1 MARSLL
7 VVVPAAL
14 ALAVPAVAV
23 AAPVQYQAESATIS
37 NGLVESNH
45 AGYTGS
51 GFVNYDNEVGS
62 SVEFTV
68 TAAAA
73 GPATL
78 TFRFANGQTA
88 DRPMDISVN
97 GSPVANGFSFP
108 STGAWTSWA
117 TRGTTV
123 TLTAGTNK
131 IKTVAT
137 TANGGPNL
145 DRVDV
150 DAQSGTPDTA
160 APTVPGNLRST
171 ATTASSV
178 SLAWDAATD
187 NVGVTGYVLSSG
199 QTATGTTHT
208 VSGLTPDTS
217 YTFTV
222 RARDAAGNLSATSN
236 AVTVRTQPGTPGGT
250 RPAEINGQLRVCGV
264 QLCNQYGKPIQLRGM
279 STHGIQWFNGCN
291 KSAWW
296 DALVNDWNAD
306 FIRVAMYVAAGEDGY
321 ETNPRYFTDLMHSYI
336 EEATR
341 RGIYVLIDW
350 HQLDPGDPNVYTAK
364 AKTFFRE
371 IAERHKDKTNL
382 IYDIANEP
390 NNVSWSRVKTY
401 AEEMIPVIRAID
413 PDSLIVAGTHA
424 WSTFGYSDGEDPS
437 VVLDNPVN
445 ASNFMY
451 SFHFYAKDHR
461 DGHLAALD
469 RVSSRVPVF
478 VTEFGTQEASG
489 DGPNDFTMS
498 QKYVDLMAR
507 KKISWANWNFS
518 DDFRSGAVFKTG
530 TCSGSSFSGT
540 GVLKPAGVWVRD
552 RVRTPDNFPT
562 S

>member
-1 MARSLL
+1 MARSLFL
-7 VVVPAAL
+7 VLPAAL

-23 AAPVQYQAESATIS
+23 AAPVQYQAENATIS

-45 AGYTGS
+45 TGFTGT

-62 SVEFTV
+62 AVEFTV
-68 TAAAA
+68 TAPSA
-73 GPATL
+73 GSATL
-78 TFRFANGQTA
+78 TFRFANGTTA
-88 DRPMDISVN
+88 NRPMDVSVN
-97 GSPVANGFSFP
+97 GSLAVDELSFP
-108 STGAWTSWA
+108 GTGAWTTWQ
-117 TRGTTV
+117 TRTTTV
-123 TLTAGTNK
+123 NLNAGTNK
-131 IKTVAT
+131 IKATAT
-137 TANGGPNL
+137 TSNGGPNVDRL
-145 DRVDV
+145 DVEPP
-150 DAQSGTPDTA
+150 SGTPDTV
-160 APTVPGNLRST
+160 APTTPGNLRST
-171 ATTASSV
+171 AKTSS
-178 SLAWDAATD
+178 SITLAWDASTD
-187 NVGVTGYVLSSG
+187 NVGVTSYVLSNG

-208 VSGLTPDTS
+208 VSGLTPNTS

-222 RARDAAGNLSATSN
+222 QARDAAGNLSGASN
-236 AVTVRTQPGTPGGT
+236 SVTVTTSAPSTG

-264 QLCNQYGKPIQLRGM
+264 QLCNQYGNPIQLRGM

-341 RGIYVLIDW
+341 RGVYVLIDW
-350 HQLDPGDPNVYTAK
+350 HQLDPGDPNVYTSK

-390 NNVSWSRVKTY
+390 NNVSWSRVKAY

-413 PDSLIVAGTHA
+413 SDSLIVSGTHA

-437 VVLDNPVN
+437 VVLNNKVN
-445 ASNFMY
+445 ATNFMY
-451 SFHFYAKDHR
+451 SFHFYANDHR

-469 RVSSRVPVF
+469 RVSSQVPVF
-478 VTEFGTQEASG
+478 VTEFGTQQASG

-498 QKYVDLMAR
+498 QKYIDLMAR
-507 KKISWANWNFS
+507 KKISWANWNYS

-530 TCSGSSFSGT
+530 TCSGSTFAGT